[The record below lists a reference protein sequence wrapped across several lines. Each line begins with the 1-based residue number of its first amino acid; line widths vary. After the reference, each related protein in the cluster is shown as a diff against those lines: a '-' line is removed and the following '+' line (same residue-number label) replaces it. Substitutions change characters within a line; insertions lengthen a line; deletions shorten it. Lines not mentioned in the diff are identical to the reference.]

1 VVRVTGYQQGVR
13 VEYKVV
19 DDLRKRG
26 FRITRSA
33 SSKSDTG
40 ADVTAIGLGVVLFV
54 SVKRSKPLI
63 SPAERRQLVESAQ
76 MLPDVGLPL
85 VAFSPPRRGL
95 RYRLLTGT
103 GPKDWTEWPGDGQT
117 MGGGA

>member
-1 VVRVTGYQQGVR
+1 LY
-13 VEYKVV
+13 
-19 DDLRKRG
+19 
-26 FRITRSA
+26 
-33 SSKSDTG
+33 
-40 ADVTAIGLGVVLFV
+40 
-54 SVKRSKPLI
+54 
-63 SPAERRQLVESAQ
+63 ESAD